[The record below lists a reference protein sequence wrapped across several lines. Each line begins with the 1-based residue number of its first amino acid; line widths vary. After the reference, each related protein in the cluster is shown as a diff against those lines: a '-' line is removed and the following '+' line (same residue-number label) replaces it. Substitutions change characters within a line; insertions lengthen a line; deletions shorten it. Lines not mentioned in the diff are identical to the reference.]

1 MKNILAFL
9 LLATVPV
16 LAGPKLPANVTWIG
30 NSYPGGDG
38 KHVPQDIDALCVT
51 PDGRVFSNVPWE
63 EGGGNVTEF
72 KDGKVLG
79 NAGHTHGW
87 GATGGKA
94 IACNSKYL
102 YIGCRMQNEGGGL
115 NDLSTWPP
123 KGKQWIG
130 ISRRP
135 LNDIKKPAPFEGG
148 KGGKGDTLKEAFLVV
163 AEVDDNKDAGDLPGI
178 AADEKRLYVSC
189 PSDNTIK
196 IYDAETMAKIT
207 EWKIE
212 RPGPIA
218 LAKDGILWMLQ
229 EKTKEVPA
237 KHDFILML
245 KAKHHGKRVLMM
257 RKQ

>member
-1 MKNILAFL
+1 MRCASRPM
-9 LLATVPV
+9 A
-16 LAGPKLPANVTWIG
+16 A
-30 NSYPGGDG
+30 
-38 KHVPQDIDALCVT
+38 C
-51 PDGRVFSNVPWE
+51 FSNVPWE

-163 AEVDDNKDAGDLPGI
+163 AEVDDNKDAQDLPGI
-178 AADEKRLYVSC
+178 AADETRLYVSC

-218 LAKDGILWMLQ
+218 LAKDGTFWMLQ
-229 EKTKEVPA
+229 RERRRPTGAPGSSS
-237 KHDFILML
+237 MR
-245 KAKHHGKRVLMM
+245 KAKS
-257 RKQ
+257 